1 MRLLK
6 KLLIIMTMT
15 NNKIV
20 LVGQAP
26 SSKGL
31 APLETLTPGSSSGR
45 LLQMMGIT
53 ADEYRDSFIRL
64 NLIDHYPGRLA
75 SGRGDKFPLKEAKKG
90 AVRILSQFAFP
101 HKILCVGHRV
111 GECFIPKSRIK
122 YYEWILCV
130 SNYPPAVRDVAV
142 IPHTSG
148 LNRYWNDP
156 DCVRLAE
163 NFLRKKVLV

>member
-1 MRLLK
+1 MNK
-6 KLLIIMTMT
+6 KNIL
-15 NNKIV
+15 

-26 SSKGL
+26 SRTGL

-45 LLQMMGIT
+45 LLKMMGISK
-53 ADEYRDSFIRL
+53 DEYLDNFVRL

-75 SGRGDKFPLKEAKKG
+75 SGKGDKFPIHEAKRG

-101 HKILCVGHRV
+101 WKILCVGNKV
-111 GECFIPKSRIK
+111 AECFLPKTRIK
-122 YYEWILCV
+122 YYEWMLCV
-130 SNYPPAVRDVAV
+130 SNYPPAVRDIAV

-156 DCVRLAE
+156 SNVKLAE
-163 NFLRKKVLV
+163 KFLRNKLL